1 MRGPGYCCTVRT
13 ALRAPASDL
22 HPWTFAPIGVARTVF
37 REKYSIPRQ
46 PGLCPHARG
55 TLELV
60 GDPHVR
66 AALRGIEGFSHLW
79 VVYVFHATGSEGWK
93 PGVRAP
99 RLGGAEKVGVLA
111 SRSPHRPNPI
121 GLSAVELVRAEL
133 DHPEGPRL
141 EVRGVDLL
149 DGSPV
154 LDVKPYLP
162 YADSVPR
169 ARAGWARAPIARVP
183 VSFTRAAAEAI
194 RAREATHPE
203 LRGLIRDLLSLDPR
217 PAFQQRK
224 LPFGSPQSLGTRW
237 GFAVMDLD
245 VKWEITARGFRVREV
260 IPLPR

>member
-1 MRGPGYCCTVRT
+1 LRT
-13 ALRAPASDL
+13 RADVFT
-22 HPWTFAPIGVARTVF
+22 PWTFAPIGVARTVF

-55 TLELV
+55 TLELDA
-60 GDPHVR
+60 DPHLR
-66 AALRGIEGFSHLW
+66 AALRGIDGFTHLW
-79 VVYVFHATGSEGWK
+79 VVYVFHATGSAGWK

-99 RLGGAEKVGVLA
+99 RLGGAQKVGVLA

-121 GLSAVELVRAEL
+121 GLSVVELVSARL
-133 DHPEGPRL
+133 DHPDGPRL
-141 EVRGVDLL
+141 DVRGVDLL

-169 ARAGWARAPIARVP
+169 AGSGWAREEISRVP
-183 VSFTRAAAEAI
+183 VRFTRAAAEAI

-224 LPFGSPQSLGTRW
+224 MPFGAPRSLGTRW

-245 VKWEITARGFRVREV
+245 VKWEITARGFCVREV
-260 IPLPR
+260 LPLPAEL